1 MRKPKIVGLSD
12 VGADAH
18 EPMLSE
24 RQRLTARDRT
34 RMPRHWEPLPHEAKL
49 FHEIYIDESSQN
61 DHHYMVIGGIVV
73 PRDFSAQLEEDLD
86 QSKPSRLRG
95 IDSKGNRRE
104 AGWKFVS
111 TGDFEHYKKIV
122 DTCYSFG
129 ARRLVGQIGMWQ
141 LFCSIIDLT
150 VPGRSYT
157 AGERGRVRF
166 DRELYFHC
174 LSIARRDK
182 RHLWHVYP
190 DERSTKRPARELG
203 TIMSRGIA
211 KERGYQNWAVRRA
224 TFRNSRDVQALQ
236 VSDIVIGA
244 IAYYIN
250 GHYHKAGANRDK
262 KLLCEHVLKTFKVWD
277 TLTRGKMEKGFGPL
291 ILWFREHLK
300 K

>member
-1 MRKPKIVGLSD
+1 
-12 VGADAH
+12 
-18 EPMLSE
+18 
-24 RQRLTARDRT
+24 
-34 RMPRHWEPLPHEAKL
+34 
-49 FHEIYIDESSQN
+49 
-61 DHHYMVIGGIVV
+61 MVIGGIVV

-129 ARRLVGQIGMWQ
+129 ARRLVGQTGMWQ

-182 RHLWHVYP
+182 RCLWHVYP

-211 KERGYQNWAVRRA
+211 KERGHQNWAVR
-224 TFRNSRDVQALQ
+224 
-236 VSDIVIGA
+236 
-244 IAYYIN
+244 
-250 GHYHKAGANRDK
+250 
-262 KLLCEHVLKTFKVWD
+262 
-277 TLTRGKMEKGFGPL
+277 
-291 ILWFREHLK
+291 
-300 K
+300 